1 VFWSVENQ
9 KILSEEEFQSQ
20 IDLKD
25 SAVFK
30 AKIRTFG
37 PKLEKI

>member
-1 VFWSVENQ
+1 
-9 KILSEEEFQSQ
+9 
-20 IDLKD
+20 
-25 SAVFK
+25 VFK

>member
-1 VFWSVENQ
+1 MFWSVENQ